1 MKRLV
6 VVADGMAD
14 RPLPERFGKT
24 PLELAHTPHMDRLA
38 REGAVG
44 LARTVPPGM
53 HPGSEV
59 AIMSILGYDPRRFY
73 RGRGPIEA
81 ASLGE
86 PLAEGETAFRCN
98 LITVREGIL
107 ADYSAGHIPT
117 AEAAPLVA
125 ALQEALG
132 GPEVRFRCGRDYR
145 HLLVVRGDFEG
156 LSTQPPHDLM
166 GQPIE
171 AHLPADPRLR
181 RLMEEAARL
190 LGDHPVNR
198 RRVARGEPPANA
210 IWPWGQGGAMRLPPF
225 PWRGAVIAAVDLVRG
240 LGALCGLRVV
250 DVPGATGFLDTNYEG
265 KARAAL
271 EALREGEFALVH
283 VEAPDEASHQ
293 GSLEQKLRAIEDL
306 DRRLL
311 GPLLAGLRD
320 VPHRLLLLPDHPTPL
335 ELRTHA
341 AEPVP
346 FVVSPSAGPH
356 APSFCERAAASTG
369 LFVAEGHRLWTLLE
383 R

>member
-38 REGAVG
+38 REGTVG

-86 PLAEGETAFRCN
+86 ALAEGETVFRCN

-132 GPEVRFRCGRDYR
+132 SPEVRFRCGRDYR
-145 HLLVVRGDFEG
+145 HLLVV
-156 LSTQPPHDLM
+156 
-166 GQPIE
+166 
-171 AHLPADPRLR
+171 ACLPR
-181 RLMEEAARL
+181 
-190 LGDHPVNR
+190 HP
-198 RRVARGEPPANA
+198 
-210 IWPWGQGGAMRLPPF
+210 
-225 PWRGAVIAAVDLVRG
+225 
-240 LGALCGLRVV
+240 
-250 DVPGATGFLDTNYEG
+250 
-265 KARAAL
+265 
-271 EALREGEFALVH
+271 
-283 VEAPDEASHQ
+283 
-293 GSLEQKLRAIEDL
+293 
-306 DRRLL
+306 
-311 GPLLAGLRD
+311 
-320 VPHRLLLLPDHPTPL
+320 
-335 ELRTHA
+335 
-341 AEPVP
+341 
-346 FVVSPSAGPH
+346 
-356 APSFCERAAASTG
+356 
-369 LFVAEGHRLWTLLE
+369 
-383 R
+383 